1 MYKKIFLKPGKEK
14 SLNRFHLWIFS
25 GAIDRIEGNPQNG
38 EIVEV
43 FSSSKEFLA
52 IGHFQNGSIMIRILS
67 FKNEIVNNDFWFYR
81 IKNAL
86 ALRKSFNL
94 PSKENTNVYRLIHG
108 EGDFCPGLVIDIYNN
123 SAVIQIHS
131 LGMSNSLNSIV
142 DVLKSFD
149 ELNLQNIIV
158 RDEPKN
164 EISQAFGTEKQT
176 IVIENSYKFKI
187 DLIGGQKTGFF
198 IDQRQNRM
206 FLGDLCKNK
215 KVLNLFGYTGGFS
228 VYGASAGAEI
238 VHTVDS
244 SKQAIEMAYENMK
257 LNSVDLRHEG
267 FSTDAFEFLKKME
280 IDYDLI
286 ILDPPAF
293 AKHIKSL
300 SNAREAYIRLNREAI
315 KSIKSG
321 GVIFTFSCSQAVSKE
336 IFRNVVFTA
345 AAQVGRNVRI
355 LNQLSQPPDHP
366 VNLFHPETEYLKGL
380 VLYVD

>member
-1 MYKKIFLKPGKEK
+1 MYKKIFLKTGKEK
-14 SLNRFHLWIFS
+14 SLNRFHLWVFS

-43 FSSSKEFLA
+43 FSSSNEFLA

-67 FKNEIVNNDFWFYR
+67 FKNEIVNNDFWFNR
-81 IKNAL
+81 IKNAFV
-86 ALRKSFNL
+86 LRKSFNL
-94 PSKENTNVYRLIHG
+94 QCNEITNVYRLIHG

-123 SAVIQIHS
+123 SAVVQIHS
-131 LGMSNSLNSIV
+131 VGMSNSQNDIV
-142 DVLKSFD
+142 NVLKSFD
-149 ELNLQNIIV
+149 DLNLQNIIL
-158 RDEPKN
+158 RDEPKD
-164 EISQAFGTEKQT
+164 EILQALGTENQI
-176 IVIENSYKFKI
+176 IVIENGYKFKI
-187 DLIGGQKTGFF
+187 DLIAGQKTGFF
-198 IDQRQNRM
+198 IDQRLNRKL
-206 FLGDLCKNK
+206 LGDLCKNK

-228 VYGASAGAEI
+228 VYAASAGAEI

-257 LNSVDLRHEG
+257 LNSVDERHEG
-267 FSTDAFEFLKKME
+267 FSTDAFEFLKKLE
-280 IDYDLI
+280 IDYDII

-315 KSIKSG
+315 KNIKSG
-321 GVIFTFSCSQAVSKE
+321 GIIFTFSCSQAVSKE
-336 IFRNVVFTA
+336 IFRSAVFTA
-345 AAQVGRNVRI
+345 AVQAGKNVRI
-355 LNQLSQPPDHP
+355 LHQLSQPPDHP